1 VRPQAC
7 RRFAFRCNL
16 FCFSPSKRWSIKTD
30 KKGEKAMFKVNEA
43 NWDRIARVVLGIVLL
58 VLGLGGTVGGVLGI
72 VLDILGV
79 ILLVTGL
86 VGFGPLYTL
95 FKFSTKK

>member
-1 VRPQAC
+1 
-7 RRFAFRCNL
+7 
-16 FCFSPSKRWSIKTD
+16 
-30 KKGEKAMFKVNEA
+30 MFKINEA

-86 VGFGPLYTL
+86 VGFCPLYAL